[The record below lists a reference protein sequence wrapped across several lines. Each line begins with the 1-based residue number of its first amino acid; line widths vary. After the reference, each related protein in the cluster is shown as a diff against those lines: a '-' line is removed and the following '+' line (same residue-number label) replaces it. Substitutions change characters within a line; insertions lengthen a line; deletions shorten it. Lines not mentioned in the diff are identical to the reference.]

1 MGLSEEGEDG
11 AVVFEA
17 VRGDAYPIVGVVDG
31 HEVLGKTET
40 KDIEVWTHGF
50 FSYRLFYST

>member
-1 MGLSEEGEDG
+1 MGLSEEGENG

-17 VRGDAYPIVGVVDG
+17 LRGDVHPIVGVVDG

-40 KDIEVWTHGF
+40 KDIEVWRHGF
-50 FSYRLFYST
+50 RAYRLFYST